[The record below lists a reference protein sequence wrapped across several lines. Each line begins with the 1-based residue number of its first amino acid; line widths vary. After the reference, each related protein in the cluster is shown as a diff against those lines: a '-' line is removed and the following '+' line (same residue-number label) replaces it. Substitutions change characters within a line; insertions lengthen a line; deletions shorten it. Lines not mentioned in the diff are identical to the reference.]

1 MLQNPGNDMPRKF
14 YLIGHNPNN
23 VQDAVAY
30 LQAGANALEPDVCYD
45 KGSKTFYVHDEVVD
59 FLPSWLYSG
68 PTLMSYLDNLVQA
81 LRGNQSL
88 QLALISFDL
97 KAPYSY
103 DINAQLYDTIR
114 THFSQFF
121 PKVSIL
127 TTVGKSKGMSFL
139 AQVSPQHP
147 NEAVGVDG
155 GTTPDDVRTF
165 FQTRGLHVTY
175 ANGTTFTPV
184 TWIKGSIVRAIQ
196 LRDQTPGG
204 IFKLVYVWTVI
215 SSSHMQFY
223 LDMGVDGIITG
234 NVASLSNLIK
244 TQYSNLYVLATQDD
258 SPFA

>member
-1 MLQNPGNDMPRKF
+1 MPRKF

-45 KGSKTFYVHDEVVD
+45 KGSKTFYVHDEDVD

-127 TTVGKSKGMSFL
+127 TTVGKSKGMS
-139 AQVSPQHP
+139 
-147 NEAVGVDG
+147 
-155 GTTPDDVRTF
+155 R
-165 FQTRGLHVTY
+165 
-175 ANGTTFTPV
+175 
-184 TWIKGSIVRAIQ
+184 RAISIRTKRWASMEGQ
-196 LRDQTPGG
+196 RRMMSGHFSRREDSTLRMQMEQRSLPLHGSKAASYAQSSCG
-204 IFKLVYVWTVI
+204 IRHPAAF
-215 SSSHMQFY
+215 SSSFMY
-223 LDMGVDGIITG
+223 GP
-234 NVASLSNLIK
+234 S
-244 TQYSNLYVLATQDD
+244 
-258 SPFA
+258 

>member
-1 MLQNPGNDMPRKF
+1 MPRKF

-59 FLPSWLYSG
+59 FLPNWLYSG
-68 PTLMSYLDNLVQA
+68 PTLISYLDDLVQA

-97 KAPYSY
+97 KSPYSY
-103 DINAQLYDTIR
+103 DINVQLYDTLR
-114 THFSQFF
+114 THFSQFY
-121 PKVSIL
+121 PKISIL

-139 AQVSPQHP
+139 SQVSLQRP

-155 GTTPDDVRTF
+155 GATPDDVQTF
-165 FQTRGLHVTY
+165 FQPRGLHVTY
-175 ANGTTFTPV
+175 ANGTTFIPV
-184 TWIKGSIVRAIQ
+184 TWVQGKIARAIQ

-204 IFKLVYVWTVI
+204 SFKLVYVWTVI

-223 LDMGVDGIITG
+223 LNMGVDGMITG
-234 NVASLSNLIK
+234 DVSLLSSLLK
-244 TQYSNLYVLATQDD
+244 TQYSNQYVLATQDD
-258 SPFA
+258 VPFAS